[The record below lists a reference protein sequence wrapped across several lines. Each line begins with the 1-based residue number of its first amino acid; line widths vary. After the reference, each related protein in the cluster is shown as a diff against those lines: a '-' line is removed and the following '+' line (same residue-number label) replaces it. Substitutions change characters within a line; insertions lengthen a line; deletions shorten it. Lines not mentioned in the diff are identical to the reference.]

1 MTVFDKAEGNTKP
14 GAMHHTNDQWAKRSE
29 GPKKISNRKL
39 NKCQSELRRRLVSK
53 MFDKRN
59 NLDMNLIKNILWNSC
74 ITIIKLPRT
83 KTYFNETLIDIYMR
97 INFTKKKFLE
107 FIYLTLCESK
117 FV

>member
-1 MTVFDKAEGNTKP
+1 
-14 GAMHHTNDQWAKRSE
+14 
-29 GPKKISNRKL
+29 
-39 NKCQSELRRRLVSK
+39 
-53 MFDKRN
+53 
-59 NLDMNLIKNILWNSC
+59 MNLIKNILWNSC